1 MGESVQQE
9 DKTIKQEPPTHKA
22 NTRKTEGQTH
32 VLAVLVIPVVCGAS
46 LVAQGLSCPAAGE
59 ILVSRQT
66 IKPMTPALEG
76 RFLTTGPPGKSLNT
90 C

>member
-1 MGESVQQE
+1 MSQFSKKIE
-9 DKTIKQEPPTHKA
+9 QEPPTHEA
-22 NTRKTEGQTH
+22 NTCKTEGQTR
-32 VLAVLVIPVVCGAS
+32 VLAMLVIPVVCGAS